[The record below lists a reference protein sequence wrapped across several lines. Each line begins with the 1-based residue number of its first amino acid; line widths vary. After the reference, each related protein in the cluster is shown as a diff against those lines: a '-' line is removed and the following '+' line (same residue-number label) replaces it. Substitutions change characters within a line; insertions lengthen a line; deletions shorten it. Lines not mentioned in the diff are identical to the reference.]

1 MTNCILPPPTSP
13 SQGGATA
20 VADVPWTRAT
30 RRAQLDKLLS
40 ERILVLDGAMGTMLQ
55 GYAFDEAAYR
65 GDRFRDHPKDLR
77 GDNDLLCLTQPD
89 AVREVHAAYLAAGA
103 DIIET
108 NSFTATS
115 IAQADYGFDSEVVRD
130 INLAAAR
137 LAREAA
143 DEAEAREPA
152 RPRFV
157 AGALGPTNR
166 TASISPDV
174 ADPAAR
180 AVTWQELQESYH
192 ESAAALV
199 EGGADILLIETIF
212 DTLNS
217 KAAIF
222 AVESLFDELG
232 ERLPVII
239 SGTIVDASGRTLS
252 GQTVEAFWHSV
263 RHADPLVVGLNCALG
278 PKQLR
283 EHLDVLSRIADR
295 PVSAYPNAGLPNELG
310 GYDETPEAMAEALGE
325 WAAHGLLNIAGG
337 CCGTTPAHIEAIA
350 AAVAGLPPRPLARPP
365 DVTRLSGLEPVVIPP
380 PGNTFVNV
388 GERTNVTGSRKF
400 ARLMAEGGEDEAIDI
415 AREQVANGAQLI
427 DVNMDEAMLDGVAA
441 MTKFLRRIAVEPDIA
456 TVPVMVDSSKW
467 SVIEAGLQQ
476 LQGKGVVNSI
486 SLKEG
491 EAEFLRQARLCKR
504 YGAAVVVMAFD
515 EQGQADSVE
524 RRVSVLKRAYGLL
537 TEVVGFAPDDII
549 LDANIFAIATGIEEH
564 NAYAVSFIE
573 AVRRLKAELPGTRT
587 SGGVSNVSFAFRGND
602 PVREAI
608 HSVFLYHAKQAGL
621 DMAIVNAGVL
631 PVYDDIEPDLRERV
645 EDVVL
650 NRRQDST
657 ERLLEIATR
666 YAGTEGMERPAED
679 LTWREKPVGERLTHA
694 LVEGIDAWI
703 VEDTEEARQAATRPL
718 EVIEGPLMD
727 GMNVVGDLFGSG
739 RMFLPQVVKSARV
752 MKKAVAHLVPYLE
765 AEREGTDA
773 RKAGTIVTAT
783 VKGDVHD
790 IGKNIVGVVLGCNDY
805 EVIDLG
811 VMVPVAR
818 ILEAAEEHKA
828 DLIGLSGLITPSLDE
843 MVHVA
848 SEMERLG
855 MTTPLLIGG
864 ATTSKTHTAVKIAP
878 AYSGPVV
885 HVLDASRAVGVAGAL
900 VDAGRREGYATEVRE
915 QYDEVRRD
923 RAERQSK
930 ERYLPIAEARANPF
944 PIDWGPVD
952 PPRPSFLGVRAFDH
966 YPLVELVDR
975 IDWTPFF
982 ATWELRGAYPAILDD
997 PKFGKAARDLY
1008 YDAQRLLEKIVAGE
1022 RLRAAGVVGFWPAN
1036 ADGDDIVAWR
1046 DEQRADP
1053 LATFRTLRQQI
1064 AKAEGRP
1071 NVALSDFVAPVSTGL
1086 PDHIGAF
1093 AVTAG
1098 HGLDG
1103 PDGMVAEFEAAHDD
1117 YSAILAKALADR
1129 LAEAFAERLHE
1140 RVRHELWGYAPGEAL
1155 TNEDIIAERYQGI
1168 RPAPGYPACPDHT
1181 EKQTLFEVLG
1191 AEERAGIRLTESMAM
1206 WPGAS
1211 VSGYYLWNP
1220 ASHYF
1225 GVGRIER
1232 DQLEDYATRKG
1243 VPLEEAERWLAPNL
1257 RDQA

>member
-1 MTNCILPPPTSP
+1 MSKGPAPF
-13 SQGGATA
+13 
-20 VADVPWTRAT
+20 TRST
-30 RRAQLDKLLS
+30 RRALLPRLLA

-55 GYAFDEAAYR
+55 AHEFDEAAFR

-77 GDNDLLCLTQPD
+77 GDNDLLTLTRPA
-89 AVREVHAAYLAAGA
+89 AVQAIHAAYLDAGA
-103 DIIET
+103 DIVST
-108 NSFTATS
+108 NTFTSTR
-115 IAQADYGFDSEVVRD
+115 IAQADYGLDTTVVREL
-130 INLAAAR
+130 NVTAAR
-137 LAREAA
+137 LARAAADAAEAA
-143 DEAEAREPA
+143 EPD

-174 ADPAAR
+174 GDPAAR
-180 AVTWQELQESYH
+180 GVTWSELNEAYH
-192 ESAAALV
+192 DAAAGLV

-212 DTLNS
+212 DTLNA

-232 ERLPVII
+232 DRLPVII

-252 GQTVEAFWHSV
+252 GQTVEAFWHSI

-310 GYDETPEAMAEALGE
+310 GYDETPEAMADALGE
-325 WAAHGLLNIAGG
+325 WGRHGLLNIAGG
-337 CCGTTPAHIEAIA
+337 CCGTTPEHIAAIA
-350 AAVAGLPPRPLARPP
+350 AAVAGLPPRPLVKPP
-365 DVTRLSGLEPVVIPP
+365 AVTRLAGLEPVVIPP
-380 PGNTFVNV
+380 PGNTFVNI

-400 ARLMAEGGEDEAIDI
+400 ARLVAEGREDEAVDI

-441 MTKFLRRIAVEPDIA
+441 MTRFLRRIAAEPDIA

-467 SVIEAGLQQ
+467 SVLEAGLQQ

-515 EQGQADSVE
+515 EQGQGDSVD
-524 RRVSVLKRAYGLL
+524 RRLAILRRAYDLL
-537 TEVVGFAPDDII
+537 TKVVGFAPEDII

-602 PVREAI
+602 LVREAI
-608 HSVFLYHAKQAGL
+608 HSVFLYHAKAAGL

-631 PVYDDIEPDLRERV
+631 PVYDDIEPELKERV

-650 NRRQDST
+650 NRRSDAT

-666 YAGTEGMERPAED
+666 FAGAAGMDRPAED
-679 LTWREKPVGERLTHA
+679 LAWRERPVGERLTHA

-718 EVIEGPLMD
+718 DVIEGPLMD

-765 AEREGTDA
+765 AEREGT
-773 RKAGTIVTAT
+773 RRRAGTIVTAT

-811 VMVPVAR
+811 VMVPAAR
-818 ILEAAEEHKA
+818 ILETAAEHDA

-864 ATTSKTHTAVKIAP
+864 ATTSRTHTAVKIAP

-900 VDAGRREGYATEVRE
+900 IDSERREAYAGEVRE
-915 QYDEVRRD
+915 QYDAVRRD
-923 RAERQSK
+923 RAGRHAK
-930 ERYLPIAEARANPF
+930 ERYLTIAEARANHVA
-944 PIDWGPVD
+944 IDWATVT
-952 PPRPSFLGVRAFDH
+952 PPHPSFLGVRTFDA
-966 YPLVELVDR
+966 YPLAELVER

-982 ATWELRGAYPAILDD
+982 ATWELKGAYPAILDD
-997 PKFGKAARDLY
+997 PTVGAAARDLY
-1008 YDAQRLLEKIVAGE
+1008 DDARRLLDRLVDDE

-1036 ADGDDIVAWR
+1036 ADTDDIVVWR
-1046 DEQRADP
+1046 DGDRRDKM
-1053 LATFRTLRQQI
+1053 ATFRTLRQQM
-1064 AKAEGRP
+1064 AKTDGRT
-1071 NVALSDFVAPVSTGL
+1071 NVALADFVAPISSGL

-1103 PDGMVAEFEAAHDD
+1103 PDGLVAEFTAANDD

-1140 RVRHELWGYAPGEAL
+1140 RVRRELWGYAPDEAL
-1155 TNEDIIAERYQGI
+1155 TNTELIAERYQGI

-1181 EKQTLFEVLG
+1181 EKRTLFELLE
-1191 AEERAGIRLTESMAM
+1191 AEERAGIQLTESCAM
-1206 WPGAS
+1206 LPGAS

-1225 GVGRIER
+1225 GVGRIDR
-1232 DQLEDYATRKG
+1232 DQLEDYAARKG
-1243 VPLEEAERWLAPNL
+1243 VPIAEAERWLAPNL
-1257 RDQA
+1257 REPT

>member
-1 MTNCILPPPTSP
+1 MSNRTLSPPLGESRTSE
-13 SQGGATA
+13 
-20 VADVPWTRAT
+20 ADAAAPFARTS
-30 RRAQLDKLLS
+30 RRARLS
-40 ERILVLDGAMGTMLQ
+40 GMLAERILVLDGAMGTMLQ
-55 GYAFDEAAYR
+55 AYGFDEGGYR
-65 GDRFRDHPKDLR
+65 GDRFREHPRDLR
-77 GDNDLLCLTQPD
+77 GDNDLLTLTQPD
-89 AVREVHAAYLAAGA
+89 AVRAVHAAYLDAGA
-103 DIIET
+103 DIVST
-108 NSFTATS
+108 NTFTSTR
-115 IAQADYGFDSEVVRD
+115 IAQADYGLDDAVVRD
-130 INLAAAR
+130 LNVTAAR
-137 LAREAA
+137 LARAAA
-143 DEAEAREPA
+143 DAAEARDPG

-174 ADPAAR
+174 GDPAAR
-180 AVTWQELQESYH
+180 AISWAELQDAYH
-192 ESAAALV
+192 DAAAGLV

-212 DTLNS
+212 DTLNA

-222 AVESLFDELG
+222 AVETLFDELG
-232 ERLPVII
+232 ERLPVIV

-252 GQTVEAFWHSV
+252 GQTVEAFWHSI

-283 EHLDVLSRIADR
+283 EHLDVLARVADR

-310 GYDETPEAMAEALGE
+310 GYDETPEAMADALGE
-325 WAAHGLLNIAGG
+325 WASHGLLNIAGG
-337 CCGTTPAHIEAIA
+337 CCGTTPEHIEAIA
-350 AAVAGLPPRPLARPP
+350 AAVAGAAPRPIVRPP
-365 DVTRLSGLEPVVIPP
+365 AKTRLSGLEPVVIPP
-380 PGNTFVNV
+380 PGDTFVNV

-441 MTKFLRRIAVEPDIA
+441 MTRFLRRVAAEPDIA

-524 RRVSVLKRAYGLL
+524 RRVGVLKRAHKLL
-537 TEVVGFAPDDII
+537 TEVVGFAPEDII

-573 AVRRLKAELPGTRT
+573 AVQRLKAELPGTRT

-602 PVREAI
+602 RVREAI
-608 HSVFLYHAKQAGL
+608 HSVFLYHAKGAGL

-650 NRRQDST
+650 NRRADGT
-657 ERLLEIATR
+657 ERLLEIAR
-666 YAGTEGMERPAED
+666 QYEGSAGMDRPAED
-679 LTWREKPVGERLTHA
+679 LAWRERPVGERLTHA
-694 LVEGIDAWI
+694 LVEGIDTWI
-703 VEDTEEARQAATRPL
+703 VEDTEEARLAASRPL

-765 AEREGTDA
+765 EEREGTGV

-811 VMVPVAR
+811 VMVPAAR
-818 ILEAAEEHKA
+818 ILETAAEHDA

-864 ATTSKTHTAVKIAP
+864 ATTSRMHTAVKIAP

-900 VDAGRREGYATEVRE
+900 VDSNRRPAYATGVHDEYEAIRLDRAGRQA
-915 QYDEVRRD
+915 
-923 RAERQSK
+923 K
-930 ERYLPIAEARANPF
+930 ERYLTIGEARANRV
-944 PIDWGPVD
+944 PIDWSTVT
-952 PPRPSFLGVRAFDH
+952 PPRPAFLGVRTFDD
-966 YPLVELVDR
+966 YPLAELVER

-997 PKFGKAARDLY
+997 PKVGAAARDLY
-1008 YDAQRLLEKIVAGE
+1008 DDARRLLDRIVSE
-1022 RLRAAGVVGFWPAN
+1022 TQIRASGVVGFWPAN
-1036 ADGDDIVAWR
+1036 AEVDDIAVWR
-1046 DEQRADP
+1046 DEERHDR
-1053 LATFRTLRQQI
+1053 LATFRTLRQQM
-1064 AKAEGRP
+1064 AKTDARP
-1071 NVALSDFVAPVSTGL
+1071 NVALADFVAPIGSGL
-1086 PDHIGAF
+1086 VDHVGAF

-1103 PDGMVAEFEAAHDD
+1103 PDGLVAEFTAAHDD
-1117 YSAILAKALADR
+1117 YSAILAKSLADR

-1140 RVRHELWGYAPGEAL
+1140 RVRRELWGYAPDEAL
-1155 TNEDIIAERYQGI
+1155 SNSELIAERYQGI

-1181 EKQTLFEVLG
+1181 EKQTLFELLD
-1191 AEERAGIRLTESMAM
+1191 ATARAGIELTESCAM
-1206 WPGAS
+1206 LPGAS

-1225 GVGRIER
+1225 GVGRIDR
-1232 DQLEDYATRKG
+1232 DQLEDYAARKG
-1243 VPLEEAERWLAPNL
+1243 IPLAEAERWLAPNL
-1257 RDQA
+1257 REPA